1 MSDGHTEHATKTDIT
16 RRAALVGLGVAAA
29 GYVAFGPTPRDK
41 VPSGRIVLDY
51 WEKWTGSEG
60 LAMRRLV
67 DRFNQSQTDIF
78 VRYLTIGSIDQKAMI
93 AIAGGSPPDI
103 VGLWSF
109 NIPAF
114 AEAGA
119 LLPLDELA
127 RSKGLSPERYARAVW
142 PMMTHRDRLWS
153 MVSTCGT
160 VALYI
165 NDDKLSEAGITDSPA
180 PTTIEELDELSE
192 ALTVRRS
199 SGDIESV
206 GFIHTDPGWWS
217 WLWGYHF
224 GGNLLDIDTNSATA
238 NSEANVRAYEWVQS
252 YPSRMGS
259 RDLLK
264 LQSGLGYYGTAQAPF
279 LTGKVAM
286 QIQGPWMANL
296 IEAFD
301 PDLNYRA
308 IPMPTTRAQ
317 LNQESPVGLI
327 DGDLMVIPSGAKNP
341 EASFEF
347 IAWMQQRTQI
357 EELAQAH
364 GKISPLRDTTAEF
377 LATHPNRSISTHAA
391 IADSPRAFGFPKTR
405 VWPRYVSEFD
415 AAFQRIWLQ
424 ETDPASALA
433 LVNERAQF
441 ALDEAADRRQRRGR

>member
-1 MSDGHTEHATKTDIT
+1 MDIS
-16 RRAALVGLGVAAA
+16 RRAALVGLGAAAA
-29 GYVAFGPTPRDK
+29 GYVAFGPSPARDIPK
-41 VPSGRIVLDY
+41 GRIVLDY

-67 DRFNQSQTDIF
+67 DRFNESQSDIF
-78 VRYLTIGSIDQKAMI
+78 VRYLSIGAIDQKAMI

-119 LLPLDELA
+119 LTPLDTFA
-127 RSKGLSPERYARAVW
+127 KRKGLSPDRYAKAVW
-142 PMMTHRDRLWS
+142 PMMVHHDTLWS

-160 VALYI
+160 VALFI
-165 NDDKLSEAGITDSPA
+165 NDDRLEEAGVGGADA
-180 PTTIEELDELSE
+180 PQTIEQLD
-192 ALTVRRS
+192 ALADHLLVRRD
-199 SGDIESV
+199 SGDIDSI

-224 GGNLLDIDTNSATA
+224 GGNLYDQAANTA
-238 NSEANVRAYEWVQS
+238 LADSPENVRAYEWVRS
-252 YPSRMGS
+252 YPEKFGT

-264 LQSGLGYYGTAQAPF
+264 FQSGVGYYGTPQAPF
-279 LTGKVAM
+279 LTGRVAM

-296 IEAFD
+296 IEAYK

-308 IPMPTTRAQ
+308 VPMPTSGDIYDP
-317 LNQESPVGLI
+317 NSPIGLI
-327 DGDLMVIPSGAKNP
+327 DGDLLTIPAGAKEP

-347 IAWMQQRTQI
+347 IAWMQEREQI
-357 EELAQAH
+357 EEIAKAH
-364 GKISPLRDTTAEF
+364 GKISPLREVSTGF
-377 LATHPNRSISTHAA
+377 LQSHPNRSIAAHSA
-391 IADSPRAFGFPKTR
+391 IANSPRAFGFPKTS

-415 AAFQRIWLQ
+415 SAFQRIWLMQ
-424 ETDPASALA
+424 DEPAPTLT
-433 LVNERAQF
+433 LVAARAQE
-441 ALDEAADRRQRRGR
+441 ALDRVDERRARRNA